1 MNINRLTRARDDLE
15 GIQSF
20 YAQSVTPGSY
30 MTTNFVPKSS
40 GVNMSAVNEQMV
52 FPREG
57 YGLNNRAIDVDSIL
71 RLQAEFK
78 NNRCNIRAQAR
89 PFLTVP
95 FMAGGMG
102 NTDIESSL
110 LMSEQIRAGKEC
122 GTVTEQSFDNVFTP
136 MIPTLAQNI
145 QNPANLIPEVAT
157 PGWIRGGLS
166 SREYMRGGE

>member
-1 MNINRLTRARDDLE
+1 MDINRLTRARDDLE

-20 YAQSVTPGSY
+20 YAQSVTPGRY
-30 MTTNFVPKSS
+30 MTTNFAPKSS
-40 GVNMSAVNEQMV
+40 GVNTSAVDQQMV

-71 RLQAEFK
+71 RLQAEYK
-78 NNRCNIRAQAR
+78 NNRCNIRAQSR
-89 PFLTVP
+89 PFLTIP
-95 FMAGGMG
+95 FMAGGLG

-110 LMSEQIRAGKEC
+110 LLSEQVRAGKEC
-122 GTVTEQSFDNVFTP
+122 GTITEKAFDNAFTP
-136 MIPTLAQNI
+136 MIPTLAENI

-166 SREYMRGGE
+166 SREYMRGQE